1 MSYPV
6 GDPDQWQEDIIRDS
20 KRAFAGWGKEAIVT
34 DQEHAGTTPVEP
46 EFLDIPAF
54 IRHDRRVTS
63 IQVNAAFNFIQ
74 GRGELPTGI
83 EVIERVGC
91 VEGVTGTGVGF
102 AACSRGQYFLRLEW
116 GADVRLVSDE
126 GKIELPRFI
135 ELTKERNNK
144 K

>member
-1 MSYPV
+1 MSYPI

-63 IQVNAAFNFIQ
+63 MQVNAAFNFIQ

-83 EVIERVGC
+83 EVIQRHCTLKGDEVD
-91 VEGVTGTGVGF
+91 E
-102 AACSRGQYFLRLEW
+102 YFLRLEW